1 MRRKAEYVSNVFEHG
16 PRPLLLVDTVDQD
29 AGIAALFQEWK
40 VWLVGAKE
48 MMYERQ
54 GR

>member
-16 PRPLLLVDTVDQD
+16 PRPLLLVDTVNQD
-29 AGIAALFQEWK
+29 ADIAALFQEWK

-48 MMYERQ
+48 MM
-54 GR
+54 